1 LADCDFNRAALHP
14 AYPIK
19 RGTSAQRTQASPERR
34 HPEEPLALDP
44 LENSIR
50 RFETLMEKRRPPGE
64 LRSKNSWI
72 TASQIPRK
80 PVTGVATSTRR
91 QVTWCV
97 VEEVESGDWAIAGN
111 PLTTADVHAL
121 ARGKA
126 AQCVVINDVT
136 SGRLFAVRALSAR
149 AAVTQMKRSRSES
162 GIRIPRK
169 SRVVF
174 QLS

>member
-1 LADCDFNRAALHP
+1 MADCDFNRAALHP

-19 RGTSAQRTQASPERR
+19 RRTSAQRTQASPERR

-64 LRSKNSWI
+64 LRSKNSSI

-80 PVTGVATSTRR
+80 PVTGAATSTRR

-97 VEEVESGDWAIAGN
+97 VEEVESGDWAVAGQS
-111 PLTTADVHAL
+111 AHH
-121 ARGKA
+121 
-126 AQCVVINDVT
+126 
-136 SGRLFAVRALSAR
+136 GRRPRAR
-149 AAVTQMKRSRSES
+149 A
-162 GIRIPRK
+162 RK
-169 SRVVF
+169 SRAVCRH
-174 QLS
+174 